1 MGPFLSKSWYNKERI
16 EQVTKEAGWK
26 DVKFVRKEAYLN
38 LVTDLRP
45 WVSIA
50 WTFLGTPVGRW
61 QQRDEDKWKGVLGL
75 TVDGIGGNEWFRIED
90 GVSKTRMVADVAIVK
105 K

>member
-1 MGPFLSKSWYNKERI
+1 MGPFLSKSWYKKEWI

-38 LVTDLRP
+38 LVTDLRR
-45 WVSIA
+45 WASVA
-50 WTFLGTPVGRW
+50 WTSLGTRVRRW

-75 TVDGIGGNEWFRIED
+75 TVDGVRGNEWFRIED